1 MERLKLRDALGK
13 FENSLRLTGKLSTV
27 IRYDN
32 AIRQF
37 LAKFPDKKYP
47 DEIFRTDI
55 EDYKLARLSDGIAPR
70 TVNFE
75 IAVMRAFYNWL
86 IDVREVPI
94 HNPASRIRKLREPEG
109 PKKSLPTDK
118 ITALAAAAE
127 GNIFQELLLKLGL
140 TTGMRG
146 AEMVTLTWDDLDLD
160 AGLIN
165 LRPENSKTQSGRVL
179 PLRDDVR
186 ELLGGILLDLQ
197 YDPSVQKKQNA
208 RIFEG
213 FATDAKALRYQWKKI
228 CAAAGLTGIGLHAL
242 RHTFGTLMLRNGVD
256 LRTVQE
262 LMGHKQLKTTAGYL
276 TPADADTVRGVLDK
290 LPG

>member
-13 FENSLRLTGKLSTV
+13 YENSLRLTGTLSTV

-118 ITALAAAAE
+118 LTALNEAA
-127 GNIFQELLLKLGL
+127 GTNPYQMLLLKLGL

-146 AEMVTLTWDDLDLD
+146 AEMVTLTWDDIDLE
-160 AGLIN
+160 AGLVN

-179 PLRDDVR
+179 PLRDDVK
-186 ELLGGILLDLQ
+186 ELLKGLERATGGTGNERL
-197 YDPSVQKKQNA
+197 
-208 RIFEG
+208 FFG
-213 FATDAKALRYQWKKI
+213 FAKDPKALRYQWKKL
-228 CAAAGLTGIGLHAL
+228 CFAAGLEGIGLHAL

-276 TPADADTVRGVLDK
+276 TPADSDTVRGVLDK
-290 LPG
+290 LPS